1 MKIPLLCALLLAGC
15 ASAMPELRHDGG
27 LGVAVFA
34 PDGLLLVAG
43 DTTGAVV
50 AWDPA
55 TGKRTWA
62 AAGHKGCVRALAFSP
77 DGSRVASAGEDGVV
91 AAWRASDGGALWS
104 VPVSTGAVYEYDG
117 VAFSPDGTL
126 VAVSGL
132 DQKVHLLSAADGHQ
146 VRAFETE
153 GSTAILFTSD
163 GARVLAGSW
172 SSEVAVFDPATGIQ
186 QANWVA
192 PDAFRGVGSGVS
204 VLALSPDGRTLAEG
218 DEDGRVRIW
227 ETADGKLLREIEG
240 TGAAVVGIG
249 FDDGFPGAHIGAI
262 FADGTGIPGVAPEDR
277 PVTWAAL
284 DPVHHRIAWG
294 GWAGVIRLAPWR
306 DAAGVPR

>member
-1 MKIPLLCALLLAGC
+1 MKLLPLALLLAGC
-15 ASAMPELRHDGG
+15 ATALPELRHEGG
-27 LGVAVFA
+27 LAVAAFA
-34 PDGLLLVAG
+34 PGGALLVSG
-43 DTTGAVV
+43 DTTGALV
-50 AWDPA
+50 AWNPD
-55 TGKRTWA
+55 TGAKAWTA
-62 AAGHKGCVRALAFSP
+62 AAHRGAVRALAFSA

-104 VPVSTGAVYEYDG
+104 VPVSKGAVYEYDG
-117 VAFSPDGTL
+117 VAFSPDGAL

-132 DQKVHLLSAADGHQ
+132 DQNVHLLSAADGRE
-146 VRAFETE
+146 VRSFLTE
-153 GSTAILFTSD
+153 GSTAILFTAD

-172 SSEVAVFDPATGIQ
+172 SSEVAVFDPSTGIQ

-204 VLALSPDGRTLAEG
+204 VLALSPDGRILAEG

-249 FDDGFPGAHIGAI
+249 FDPSLPAPGIGAV
-262 FADGTGIPGVAPEDR
+262 FADGKGIALAAPDER

-294 GWAGVIRLAPWR
+294 GWAGVIRLAPWE
-306 DAAGVPR
+306 